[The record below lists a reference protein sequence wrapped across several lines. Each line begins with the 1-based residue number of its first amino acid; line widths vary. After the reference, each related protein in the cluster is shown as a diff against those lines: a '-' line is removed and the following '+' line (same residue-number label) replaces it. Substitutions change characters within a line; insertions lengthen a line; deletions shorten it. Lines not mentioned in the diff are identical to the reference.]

1 MTTAFAPGL
10 HLLLDFWGASHL
22 DDITHIK
29 LALEKAAAACN
40 ATVLAIHLHSFGDN
54 AGVTGVAILAESHIS
69 IHSWPEIGYVALDV
83 FMCGNSNPHL
93 AIPVLL
99 EYFKPEKTHISET
112 VRGKLLLTELI

>member
-54 AGVTGVAILAESHIS
+54 AGVTGVAI
-69 IHSWPEIGYVALDV
+69 
-83 FMCGNSNPHL
+83 
-93 AIPVLL
+93 
-99 EYFKPEKTHISET
+99 
-112 VRGKLLLTELI
+112 